1 MVAERQYKKSQSPI
15 LSTTLMESSP
25 ASSPYCSPR
34 LENAQTRT
42 PKVNIFTYHYNKS
55 VIFII
60 HIFRTYFN
68 FYYRDEF
75 EQLLLINNWSYFVKD
90 RHYPEVLPKS
100 KDLRLIVNKVR
111 N

>member
-1 MVAERQYKKSQSPI
+1 MVAGRQYKKSQSSI

-34 LENAQTRT
+34 LENAQT
-42 PKVNIFTYHYNKS
+42 H
-55 VIFII
+55 
-60 HIFRTYFN
+60 
-68 FYYRDEF
+68 EF

-100 KDLRLIVNKVR
+100 KDLVNKVR
-111 N
+111 NR

>member
-1 MVAERQYKKSQSPI
+1 MVAGRQYKKSQSPI
-15 LSTTLMESSP
+15 LSTTPMESSP

-42 PKVNIFTYHYNKS
+42 PKVNIFT
-55 VIFII
+55 
-60 HIFRTYFN
+60 
-68 FYYRDEF
+68 DEF

-100 KDLRLIVNKVR
+100 KDLVNKVR
-111 N
+111 NR

>member
-1 MVAERQYKKSQSPI
+1 MVAGRQYKKSQSPI
-15 LSTTLMESSP
+15 LSTTPMESSP

-42 PKVNIFTYHYNKS
+42 P
-55 VIFII
+55 
-60 HIFRTYFN
+60 
-68 FYYRDEF
+68 RDEF

-100 KDLRLIVNKVR
+100 KDLVNKVR
-111 N
+111 NR